1 MDLIFNIVDMTKYEL
16 TLLLPE
22 EAEVKNIKELITIL
36 KGKIEKEDTW
46 GKRNL
51 AYPIKKAASAFYFH
65 WLIDIDHGNVNEL
78 KKKLNFN
85 EKLIRYLLLKI

>member
-1 MDLIFNIVDMTKYEL
+1 MIKYEI
-16 TLLLPE
+16 TFLLPE
-22 EAEVKNIKELITIL
+22 EAEAKNLKDLIASL
-36 KGKIEKEDTW
+36 NGKIEKEDQW

-51 AYPIKKAASAFYFH
+51 AYPINKKASAFYFH
-65 WLIDIDHGNVNEL
+65 WLIEINQSNVAEL